1 MSTNNQDTFD
11 IPPAQEMEAEEREL
25 VITNSV
31 EDLQEYADKPLSD
44 AEIEAQRLHLDEIK
58 PTPNDV
64 E

>member
-11 IPPAQEMEAEEREL
+11 ISPAQEMEAEEREL